1 MKEMTPEQHQQ
12 IIDQL
17 QGLNDKIARQND
29 WVHIFAT
36 ALVYGVGFVIG
47 STILAT
53 IILGFALPAIK
64 NYFGVDLS
72 HLHPQ
77 TIQSTSSNS
86 QY

>member
-1 MKEMTPEQHQQ
+1 MTPEQHQQ
-12 IIDQL
+12 IINQL
-17 QGLNDKIARQND
+17 QGLNDKIAQQND
-29 WVHIFAT
+29 WAHIFAT

>member
-64 NYFGVDLS
+64 NYFGIDLS
-72 HLHPQ
+72 HQRPQ
-77 TIQSTSSNS
+77 IVQNTNTSN
-86 QY
+86 